1 MGVQKVYKLENRPGP
16 TLLFRSNLIQGG
28 IKLTLL
34 IETFKFIPLV
44 VKLMSSMSFSH
55 AYVLVNVEI
64 GAESRIVNE
73 LKKVPEITEA
83 WVVYGV
89 YDIVV
94 KVKAENP
101 EKLKEIV
108 SERIRK
114 IDGVRNTLTLIP
126 VEGFP

>member
-1 MGVQKVYKLENRPGP
+1 
-16 TLLFRSNLIQGG
+16 
-28 IKLTLL
+28 
-34 IETFKFIPLV
+34 
-44 VKLMSSMSFSH
+44 MSFSH

-73 LKKVPEITEA
+73 LKKVPEIAEA

-126 VEGFP
+126 IEGFP